1 MLFLQVKSQSLFTRF
16 RQHRWD
22 KLTDRQLAGRVQE
35 TYGMTNGED
44 DAQRQLTDWQ
54 QRLGEIERSR
64 HQALHAG
71 ERRN

>member
-1 MLFLQVKSQSLFTRF
+1 
-16 RQHRWD
+16 
-22 KLTDRQLAGRVQE
+22 
-35 TYGMTNGED
+35 MTNGED